1 MTSAPKEGKKKKQV
15 PFLLTRPGVP
25 QRKVLVLEL
34 GPVDRLAASTVPARE
49 VAALAHERGDDPVEA
64 RADKALPLR
73 PGGELGKVGG
83 GPRDDILFELEDD
96 AAERGGGVAAA
107 ELEVEVGLGVVL
119 SFVWGWR
126 GGGLWRK

>member
-1 MTSAPKEGKKKKQV
+1 M
-15 PFLLTRPGVP
+15 
-25 QRKVLVLEL
+25 
-34 GPVDRLAASTVPARE
+34 
-49 VAALAHERGDDPVEA
+49 EA
-64 RADKALPLR
+64 RADKPLPLR

-119 SFVWGWR
+119 LLF
-126 GGGLWRK
+126 GGGEGWFVAEMG